1 MTAAQLQ
8 PLWTFNAVV
17 DALGGTMAV
26 ARLTGQ
32 RSSSAICSWRNHRGL
47 FPSKYYFEIKGA
59 LADRGFF
66 APVSLFS
73 FYRSGRSTEPSSRQ
87 AA

>member
-1 MTAAQLQ
+1 MASSSLT
-8 PLWTFNAVV
+8 PLWTFEDVV

-26 ARLTGQ
+26 ARITHQ

-47 FPSKYYFEIKGA
+47 FPAKYYFEIKGA
-59 LADRGFF
+59 LAEAGYF
-66 APVSLFS
+66 APISLFS
-73 FYRSGRSTEPSSRQ
+73 FYSSARAREPSTRQ